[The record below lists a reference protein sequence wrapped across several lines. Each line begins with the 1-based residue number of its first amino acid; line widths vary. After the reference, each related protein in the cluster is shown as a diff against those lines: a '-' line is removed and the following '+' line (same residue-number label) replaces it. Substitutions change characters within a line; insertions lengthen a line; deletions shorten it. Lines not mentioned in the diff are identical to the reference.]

1 MGAIMQ
7 SKLFV
12 LAIVGPT
19 ILTFASQSSANILI
33 SYGYNGSNYT
43 TNLDPQNLGFHMG
56 GSVSLSFDS
65 SVLTANDVTGAYTL
79 SGGPNGIATFINVTS
94 GGYIVASSQ
103 GPDAIDPLSFITFD
117 HGLVTSWAIR
127 GAYPYDTV
135 PFGPNQPPSFMQSVS
150 HTPNVFG
157 QPVQDYITVLCGPG
171 DSFPNASNLPCNS
184 ALAFVKGGTHA
195 NAEARS
201 KAGEDATM
209 AGICKICGQPTADT
223 VFRPS
228 TASAPAFGC
237 TQSA

>member
-1 MGAIMQ
+1 MQ

-65 SVLTANDVTGAYTL
+65 SVLTANDVTGTYTL

-127 GAYPYDTV
+127 GTYPYDTV
-135 PFGPNQPPSFMQSVS
+135 LVLTSPLHLCRASRTRRTSSVNPCRITSPSYVAPETAFRMRP
-150 HTPNVFG
+150 TC
-157 QPVQDYITVLCGPG
+157 PVIVP
-171 DSFPNASNLPCNS
+171 
-184 ALAFVKGGTHA
+184 
-195 NAEARS
+195 
-201 KAGEDATM
+201 
-209 AGICKICGQPTADT
+209 
-223 VFRPS
+223 
-228 TASAPAFGC
+228 
-237 TQSA
+237 